1 MKKNLMNVVT
11 FLLAVLVVIFVAIHF
26 SNNAAKTKQINGL
39 KDDVAALTADA
50 EEKTKQLETLN
61 KDAEDKAKQIET
73 LGAEA
78 AEKGT
83 QLETLSADAEEKAK
97 QKQTTEAT
105 KSNGN

>member
-1 MKKNLMNVVT
+1 MFRNWTKEEKTMKKNLMNVVT

-61 KDAEDKAKQIET
+61 KDAEDKA
-73 LGAEA
+73 AAASEA
-78 AEKGT
+78 
-83 QLETLSADAEEKAK
+83 D
-97 QKQTTEAT
+97 
-105 KSNGN
+105 